1 MSGHVWPERL
11 TLRDTKIHADE
22 GQRIYT
28 TATGY
33 GYEKRE
39 YVRADASSQA
49 EIERL
54 RAALD
59 MLLAIAPDTLGCGR
73 RCSAEIDEATEADY
87 ALGLRFARA
96 ALSGSKE

>member
-1 MSGHVWPERL
+1 MSDHVWPEHL

-33 GYEKRE
+33 GYEKCE

-54 RAALD
+54 RAAL
-59 MLLAIAPDTLGCGR
+59 
-73 RCSAEIDEATEADY
+73 TEARRYVAYLAGDDRTFVGSGMPSECL
-87 ALGLRFARA
+87 ALIDA